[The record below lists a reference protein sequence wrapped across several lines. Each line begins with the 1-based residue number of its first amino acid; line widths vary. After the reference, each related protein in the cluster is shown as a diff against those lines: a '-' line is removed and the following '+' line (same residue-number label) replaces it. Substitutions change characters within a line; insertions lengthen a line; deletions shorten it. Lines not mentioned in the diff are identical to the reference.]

1 MAQAAR
7 KIVPF
12 TPEAAPKA
20 ASEPQ
25 QPTFARL
32 ASHDDEGHESPAL
45 ALQARVGAAVATA
58 EQPKWSYRK
67 TAAFLMVVNGAFWL
81 TIGFLIVRFVF

>member
-7 KIVPF
+7 KVVEF
-12 TPEAAPKA
+12 TQEAAPKVA
-20 ASEPQ
+20 PSIE

-32 ASHDDEGHESPAL
+32 AAEDDYGFESPAL
-45 ALQARVGAAVATA
+45 ALQARVGAAVAAA

-67 TAAFLMVVNGAFWL
+67 TAGFLMVVNGAFWM